1 MPGGSDCTFGNYKW
15 SNQIQ
20 NTLTHNM
27 KIISCRPGY
36 QKLRTFPFYKFGPKV
51 QNFRPPKKFSL
62 KTLKN
67 QAIWCI
73 FALNRPKVVSS
84 FLSRSPVWPNNSQ
97 KPHQKSLRGD
107 QVSLFSLKN
116 VSKMLFFQLFII
128 KYHPEDNKCIKTLQV
143 CFLDKIE
150 DLEESTTFTTLVGP
164 AQNNK

>member
-1 MPGGSDCTFGNYKW
+1 MASYCLTGNYF
-15 SNQIQ
+15 
-20 NTLTHNM
+20 
-27 KIISCRPGY
+27 ISSRLSEIADISFW
-36 QKLRTFPFYKFGPKV
+36 QFWPKV
-51 QNFRPPKKFSL
+51 QNFRSPKKFSL

-164 AQNNK
+164 AQNTAV